1 MTGGME
7 EARKTYTVTHGD
19 EIMKKDF
26 QRLRQHNLDTMRR
39 ELYRLKNEYQ
49 ERFDFWLTKAGE
61 YTTATKVAWA
71 KFTQYA
77 IQYKELNFK
86 MKHIEK
92 QVSK

>member
-1 MTGGME
+1 MTE
-7 EARKTYTVTHGD
+7 QA
-19 EIMKKDF
+19 DF
-26 QRLRQHNLDTMRR
+26 QRLRQHNLKTIQR

-61 YTTATKVAWA
+61 YTTATRVAWA

-86 MKHIEK
+86 VQEIEGGLK
-92 QVSK
+92 K